1 MAKTQKKAVKNAK
14 KRVAKKPSKPSAIKA
29 PAKKAAARKPAVKK
43 AVSRPAAKPDGRLT
57 RVAVSTGRTLGRA
70 ARVFTR
76 RSKAP
81 AKPDTDPEVAAE
93 RARTRAMWKSQAD
106 TANAAELAKHGA
118 LVDERA
124 RVRSNIGMSWANRKP
139 R

>member
-1 MAKTQKKAVKNAK
+1 MAKTQKKAQKKIQRNAK
-14 KRVAKKPSKPSAIKA
+14 TRVAKTPSKPSALKA
-29 PAKKAAARKPAVKK
+29 PAKKAAARKAAVKK
-43 AVSRPAAKPDGRLT
+43 A
-57 RVAVSTGRTLGRA
+57 
-70 ARVFTR
+70 
-76 RSKAP
+76 
-81 AKPDTDPEVAAE
+81 EVAAE

-106 TANAAELAKHGA
+106 DANATELAKHGA